1 MPICQC
7 DEVLNEVNLM
17 LVRKER
23 KDAAEH
29 RNLILQKALS
39 LFAEYGI
46 DSVSMHQIAK
56 SAGIGQGTL
65 YRRYAHKGELC
76 LDLMEESSLRIR
88 DKIELYLNGNR
99 TLPIQERLET
109 VLLYCLDFMD
119 EESKWLSAIQA
130 PTCEERRSIRYRSPL
145 YEAVHSILGDLLK
158 ETKKLGCRPSLDP
171 IFTADAIMASM
182 APDLYAFMRHDRGY
196 SKADFNRSLVA
207 LYIEPLFK

>member
-1 MPICQC
+1 
-7 DEVLNEVNLM
+7 M

-39 LFAEYGI
+39 LFAEYGV

-76 LDLMEESSLRIR
+76 LDLMKESSLRIR
-88 DKIELYLNGNR
+88 DKIELYLKENK
-99 TLPIQERLET
+99 TLPIRERLET

-119 EESKWLSAIQA
+119 EESKWLGAIQA

-145 YEAVHSILGDLLK
+145 YEAVHTIIGDLLV
-158 ETKKLGCRPSLDP
+158 EAKKLGCCPSLDP

-182 APDLYAFMRHDRGY
+182 APDLYEFMRRDRGY
-196 SKADFNRSLVA
+196 SKNDYSRSLLA
-207 LYIEPLFK
+207 LYIDPLVK